1 MDYRDLTEKDCM
13 YQDRLIREYRQK
25 LSGLPEG
32 RLLASVLGTFRNAR
46 RQTVQGEDHE

>member
-25 LSGLPEG
+25 LSGLPEAG
-32 RLLASVLGTFRNAR
+32 FWLCETRTC
-46 RQTVQGEDHE
+46 